1 MFNGFNQKALATS
14 LKQAHKQIHSRPL
27 DIEGSVSLHASCQGA
42 STVPMGHGRPLNIL
56 VLNHHTGSS
65 KHGMAFR
72 HFYLGKEWVRLGHRV
87 TIVGAS
93 FSHIRLRQPI
103 SNGSTAEETIDG
115 IRFLWLKTPKYDV
128 NNFRRVLNMVSFIL
142 QLFVRQDLLVR
153 AFPPDVVIASSTY
166 PLDIYPAYWIARKY
180 GAKLMFDVRDL
191 WPLTPIALGARSR
204 RHPFVMVLQKA
215 EDFAYSK
222 AQRVICALPK
232 AKSYMVERGM
242 RPEKFIY
249 LPNGVDPD
257 EWSSDQCRLPEEHES
272 VLAKLRS
279 EGQFLIGYAGAH
291 SPVMDLHTLVE
302 AASLLK
308 DEPVSFVLVGH
319 GPEKGRL
326 EAQAGTEAESKVIFL
341 PSVDKACVPRLLR
354 SMDALYIG
362 LKRSSLFKFGVS
374 PNKLL
379 DYMMAAKP
387 VIHAIEAGN
396 DIVAE
401 SGCGISIVPESPQE
415 LAKAVRRLMMLDPAE
430 RDRLGTL
437 GQKYVLAMHDYK
449 VLARRFLAE
458 LD

>member
-1 MFNGFNQKALATS
+1 
-14 LKQAHKQIHSRPL
+14 
-27 DIEGSVSLHASCQGA
+27 
-42 STVPMGHGRPLNIL
+42 
-56 VLNHHTGSS
+56 
-65 KHGMAFR
+65 
-72 HFYLGKEWVRLGHRV
+72 
-87 TIVGAS
+87 
-93 FSHIRLRQPI
+93 
-103 SNGSTAEETIDG
+103 
-115 IRFLWLKTPKYDV
+115 
-128 NNFRRVLNMVSFIL
+128 
-142 QLFVRQDLLVR
+142 
-153 AFPPDVVIASSTY
+153 
-166 PLDIYPAYWIARKY
+166 
-180 GAKLMFDVRDL
+180 
-191 WPLTPIALGARSR
+191 
-204 RHPFVMVLQKA
+204 MVLQKA